1 MWVIIIFIGF
11 ICLFT
16 FLMVKDAI
24 VYRNYPI
31 SDEYWIAGLSIIG
44 FLALFVSM
52 ILLKFQRAPATV
64 AWGTPTPLAGVILLF

>member
-1 MWVIIIFIGF
+1 MITSYTEGSKMWVIIIFIGF

-52 ILLKFQRAPATV
+52 ILL
-64 AWGTPTPLAGVILLF
+64 